1 MSSSARALV
10 GAMIVLW
17 AVGGIAAHAA
27 KPTAPQVVAVAADG
41 TVTVRGEVVQV
52 GGSTE
57 FVFTPP
63 VRFRFSGAN
72 GTAYDAEAAKYCN
85 QVVHDRWEVG
95 RDTVMGARVGRGE
108 FLATTKL
115 WCNGR
120 GAVLSSEELTP
131 VGRGTF
137 APEVFV
143 APPSKPPKAPSVKRP
158 PRGPTVRVAKDLYS
172 QEERTSQ
179 ALQCPTGVVRF
190 SRGLPWTPPDHSV
203 VLGLGEGRSVTL
215 PPSCYADMS
224 CVTYKDRPAVM
235 LTRLP
240 ACGGNAVPEDYIVVD
255 LATGR
260 RAVLTYRDA
269 RVAWLLGD

>member
-1 MSSSARALV
+1 VISSTARALI
-10 GAMIVLW
+10 GATFILW

-41 TVTVRGEVVQV
+41 TVTVRGKVVQV

-72 GTAYDAEAAKYCN
+72 GAYDAESAKYCN

-95 RDTVMGARVGRGE
+95 RDAVMGARVGRGE

-120 GAVLSSEELTP
+120 GAVVSSETLRP
-131 VGRGTF
+131 VDRNTF
-137 APEVFV
+137 APEAFV
-143 APPSKPPKAPSVKRP
+143 APPPKAPAAKRP
-158 PRGPTVRVAKDLYS
+158 PRGPTVAVAKDLYS

-215 PPSCYADMS
+215 PPNCYSDMT

-240 ACGGNAVPEDYIVVD
+240 ACGGNAIPEDYVVVD

-260 RAVLTYRDA
+260 RTVLTYRDA

>member
-27 KPTAPQVVAVAADG
+27 KPTAPQVVTVAADG
-41 TVTVRGEVVQV
+41 TVTVRGKVVQV

-143 APPSKPPKAPSVKRP
+143 APPAKAVPPKRP

-172 QEERTSQ
+172 LEERTSQ

-190 SRGLPWTPPDHSV
+190 SRGLPWTPADHSV

-215 PPSCYADMS
+215 PPNCYADMT

-240 ACGGNAVPEDYIVVD
+240 ACGGNAVPEDYVVVD
-255 LATGR
+255 LASGR
-260 RAVLTYRDA
+260 RAVLSYRDA